1 MMHGGG
7 ARGVPPPTS
16 RKDAPMAE
24 WTYAQQDAVEELAL
38 LHQFAF
44 KKAQPDG
51 DVEFTITV
59 KEYAERNA
67 LHMRFFAQADREV
80 NQGVAPFVPFGWGP
94 TLLDALTECL
104 KGVRQY
110 PCRPGA
116 ARAT

>member
-7 ARGVPPPTS
+7 ASAPPPTC

-24 WTYAQQDAVEELAL
+24 WTYAQQDAAEELAL
-38 LHQFAF
+38 LHQFSF
-44 KKAQPDG
+44 KKAQPGG

-110 PCRPGA
+110 PCSPGA
-116 ARAT
+116 ALAK

>member
-1 MMHGGG
+1 
-7 ARGVPPPTS
+7 
-16 RKDAPMAE
+16 MAE
-24 WTYAQQDAVEELAL
+24 WTYAQQDVTEELAL
-38 LHQFAF
+38 LHHFSF
-44 KKAQPDG
+44 KKTQADG
-51 DVEFTITV
+51 DVEFTIAV

-110 PCRPGA
+110 PCRSGGA
-116 ARAT
+116 LAR